1 MKATIVQIGK
11 AFRHHQSKVIA
22 LLLALLGFSTACH
35 KASDSPVEYG
45 SPHADFLLNGSIK
58 SALTGNPIGNIQLIM
73 ERDTALTNSNGTFSL
88 KVTDFPIT
96 HSYLVKISDIDGIA
110 NGSYAEKDTTVTFPG
125 VNYTNGDGSWY
136 KGEETLSVN
145 VSLEPT
151 NK

>member
-1 MKATIVQIGK
+1 
-11 AFRHHQSKVIA
+11 
-22 LLLALLGFSTACH
+22 
-35 KASDSPVEYG
+35 
-45 SPHADFLLNGSIK
+45 
-58 SALTGNPIGNIQLIM
+58 M